1 MPDFTTSQLS
11 VDGNPVYKQK
21 QRDSDVRNNTLV
33 VVVTKAH
40 GLRNVLKLD
49 KQSPFVTIR
58 IQDQEESTKVVARGG
73 QTPTFNDELWFN
85 LDNIEERTLYINAYH
100 QKKNDAKLICSGE
113 VDFSTALKRSTTEG
127 YDGWFD
133 LYYEGREAGR
143 IYLEMTYYPRKGE
156 VPIGTESAARLQMSK
171 SNSKIPLSAL
181 QHHNNGGNSLSFNN
195 TLREKNKQYKIS
207 DAENMPELG
216 ELKIDESTTNSVGRI
231 NNKFSQFEKRFN
243 SSASRSPSHS
253 PVKSELSKSSMEMFN
268 DNLSDSAATSINE
281 LENNQ
286 NNHDTFIKDDN
297 NNNANNN
304 TNNNNNWLSF
314 LDNTI
319 KFPSI
324 LNSIPFN
331 NKHHNN
337 NEKDRKLDL
346 NDELDSRVKLK
357 VESPTLF
364 QERPKKLF
372 DSDID
377 DDEEEEGDDED
388 NDYNNNK
395 DDSNKR
401 KNGGN
406 NDIYLSNN
414 MRNLSH
420 NVTDKWKKSIAS
432 RQEPIYGEV
441 GLTVSSLPFK
451 KTDIKRDDDDDDDDS
466 EDEYT
471 IGQIVDFKS
480 SVKSNK
486 NINPSGKRKLP
497 NLKLDVDEMRQSYQ
511 GKSLPP
517 IKQRPESIPTL
528 DNSSDSSSE
537 LDMDDLEEIP
547 PPPPKHI
554 ISMSSLFDNSV
565 STVGPKEKFVLP
577 KSNSELPQTAPITQT
592 LKEESNKNL
601 SWYERRKLER
611 RRRNGNFV

>member
-11 VDGNPVYKQK
+11 VDGNPVCKPK
-21 QRDSDVRNNTLV
+21 QRESDARNNTLV

-85 LDNIEERTLYINAYH
+85 LDGIEERILYINAYH

-113 VDFSTALKRSTTEG
+113 VDFSTALKKSTTEG

-143 IYLEMTYYPRKGE
+143 LYLEMTYYPRKGE
-156 VPIGTESAARLQMSK
+156 VPIGTESVARLQMSK

-181 QHHNNGGNSLSFNN
+181 QHHNNGNNSLSSNN
-195 TLREKNKQYKIS
+195 TLKAKNKSFMIS
-207 DAENMPELG
+207 DAENIPELG
-216 ELKIDESTTNSVGRI
+216 ELKINDSTINSIGRI

-243 SSASRSPSHS
+243 ASASRSPSHS
-253 PVKSELSKSSMEMFN
+253 PVKSELSKSSIELFN
-268 DNLSDSAATSINE
+268 DSIADSAATSINE
-281 LENNQ
+281 FENNQ
-286 NNHDTFIKDDN
+286 THHDTFTKDDN
-297 NNNANNN
+297 NNNNN
-304 TNNNNNWLSF
+304 TANESNHNNNWLSF

-331 NKHHNN
+331 NKNHN

-372 DSDID
+372 SSDIEE
-377 DDEEEEGDDED
+377 EEEEGNDDNNINSNMGKRENNS
-388 NDYNNNK
+388 NDE
-395 DDSNKR
+395 
-401 KNGGN
+401 
-406 NDIYLSNN
+406 IYLSNN
-414 MRNLSH
+414 MRNLSCS
-420 NVTDKWKKSIAS
+420 VTDKWKKSIAS
-432 RQEPIYGEV
+432 RQEPIYGET
-441 GLTVSSLPFK
+441 GLTVTSLPFK
-451 KTDIKRDDDDDDDDS
+451 RKDINGDDSDDDGDS

-471 IGQIVDFKS
+471 IGQVVDFKN

-486 NINPSGKRKLP
+486 NSKHSERRRLP
-497 NLKLDVDEMRQSYQ
+497 NLKLDEDGMRQSYQ

-517 IKQRPESIPTL
+517 IKQILESIPRF
-528 DNSSDSSSE
+528 DNPSDSSSE
-537 LDMDDLEEIP
+537 LDMDDLDELP

-565 STVGPKEKFVLP
+565 STDSPQEKVVLLNP
-577 KSNSELPQTAPITQT
+577 NSELPQTASITKT
-592 LKEESNKNL
+592 RNEGSNKKL
-601 SWYERRKLER
+601 SWYEKRKLER
-611 RRRNGNFV
+611 RRGNGNFV